1 MARVAQSLFIGGF
14 IVGDGDA
21 VRLASLYPIRDL
33 LGFVL
38 WVASYVS
45 RRVGWRDDRF
55 ELLRNGVI
63 RILPVKPG

>member
-1 MARVAQSLFIGGF
+1 
-14 IVGDGDA
+14 